1 MNDVWLA
8 PAAAACFALLC
19 RGWQLCRSQS
29 RLPPDLA
36 TAPVAERRRPPS
48 VYALAE
54 LIGRRFVPHTL
65 ALMGPRRITRVR
77 GRLERA
83 GNPQGLTLERY
94 AARRT
99 GLVAVGAAFA
109 LFYLADGSPALAVPL
124 ALISWFWAD
133 ITLNSAVRHR
143 QREIERTLPD
153 FLDVLTVTVS
163 AGLGFR
169 QALERVA
176 EHQTGPF
183 GEEIATLLRQ
193 MQLGMSRR
201 AAFEELRRRNPSGQL
216 GTFVTALLQA
226 EELGSPLG
234 DALLLIAGDVRREAA
249 QSARRRAARA
259 VPQVSAVVTLVL
271 LPATVLLL
279 GGALFVGS
287 GIDISQFTG
296 GR

>member
-1 MNDVWLA
+1 MDDLWLP
-8 PAAAACFALLC
+8 PAAAACFVLLC
-19 RGWQLCRSQS
+19 WGWRLR
-29 RLPPDLA
+29 RTEPTLPPDL
-36 TAPVAERRRPPS
+36 TPAPPGTRRRPPS
-48 VYALAE
+48 LYALAE
-54 LIGRRFVPHTL
+54 LIGRRLVAHTL
-65 ALMGPRRITRVR
+65 VLMGPRRIRRIR

-83 GNPQGLTLERY
+83 GTHGLTVERY
-94 AARRT
+94 AARRAGLAVLGT
-99 GLVAVGAAFA
+99 GFA
-109 LFYLADGSPALAVPL
+109 LLCLADGSPVLA
-124 ALISWFWAD
+124 ALILPISLFWAD
-133 ITLNSAVRHR
+133 ITLNSAIGRRR
-143 QREIERTLPD
+143 QEIERTLPD

-176 EHQTGPF
+176 ERQTGPL

-193 MQLGMSRR
+193 MELGMSRR
-201 AAFEELRRRNPSGQL
+201 TAFEELRRRNPSGQL
-216 GTFVTALLQA
+216 GMFVTALLQA

-234 DALLLIAGDVRREAA
+234 EALLLIASDIRREAA

-279 GGALFVGS
+279 AGALFVGS

-296 GR
+296 GNR